1 MIVGE
6 RKASGFVLL
15 LVIALLVGGLIA
27 VVWFHRKETPT
38 PMRKPPRHS
47 ASWLPDKPN
56 QAMYVRRPLAVQLL
70 EEGAEVGI
78 GTDLHCPIRINAA
91 RIC

>member
-27 VVWFHRKETPT
+27 VVWFHRKETNT
-38 PMRKPPRHS
+38 GAQ
-47 ASWLPDKPN
+47 AS
-56 QAMYVRRPLAVQLL
+56 
-70 EEGAEVGI
+70 
-78 GTDLHCPIRINAA
+78 
-91 RIC
+91 